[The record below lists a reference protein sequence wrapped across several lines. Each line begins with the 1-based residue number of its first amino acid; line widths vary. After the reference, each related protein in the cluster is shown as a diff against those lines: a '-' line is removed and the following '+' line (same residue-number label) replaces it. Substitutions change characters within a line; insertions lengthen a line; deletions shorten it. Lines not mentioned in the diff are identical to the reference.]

1 MEEDQRMSIIG
12 FDATGITQKAI
23 ALEQDMTLL
32 EARNTMIKH
41 NISRIVVVKDR
52 IPVGILTEKDIA
64 RFLYSEVPSSAL
76 TKLSSTK

>member
-1 MEEDQRMSIIG
+1 MSIIG

-32 EARNTMIKH
+32 EARNTMIKY

>member
-1 MEEDQRMSIIG
+1 MSIIG

-32 EARNTMIKH
+32 EARNTMIKY
-41 NISRIVVVKDR
+41 NISR
-52 IPVGILTEKDIA
+52 IA